1 MSGAPPARTLC
12 AVMRLEDVY
21 DEPTLCAIDREPPR
35 RPRATVGG
43 WRGAVVAGALHAAV
57 SGVREVLDA
66 PPLTPNVVEVQP
78 DPVARRDPRVRLV
91 FVPHAPQ
98 ATRAYVRI

>member
-1 MSGAPPARTLC
+1 
-12 AVMRLEDVY
+12 MRLEDVY
-21 DEPTLCAIDREPPR
+21 DQPTLSAIDRDLARPPR
-35 RPRATVGG
+35 TTVGG

-78 DPVARRDPRVRLV
+78 DPVARRDARVRLL

-98 ATRAYVRI
+98 STRAYVRP